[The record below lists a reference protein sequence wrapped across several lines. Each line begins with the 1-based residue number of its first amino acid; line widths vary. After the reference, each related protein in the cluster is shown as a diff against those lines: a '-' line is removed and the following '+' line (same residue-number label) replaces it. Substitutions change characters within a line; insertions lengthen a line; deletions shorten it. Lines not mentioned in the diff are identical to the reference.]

1 MLYLGRVVEGG
12 VHIAV
17 TVCVRDALHGFGGGF
32 SQRNCGEGAFV
43 QVRLELLTGFLCGF
57 LPCFLTLDAPL
68 QPPLVTPP
76 SLYSARHA

>member
-32 SQRNCGEGAFV
+32 SQRDCGEGAFV
-43 QVRLELLTGFLCGF
+43 PVSYT
-57 LPCFLTLDAPL
+57 PLTLPTKWS
-68 QPPLVTPP
+68 V
-76 SLYSARHA
+76 